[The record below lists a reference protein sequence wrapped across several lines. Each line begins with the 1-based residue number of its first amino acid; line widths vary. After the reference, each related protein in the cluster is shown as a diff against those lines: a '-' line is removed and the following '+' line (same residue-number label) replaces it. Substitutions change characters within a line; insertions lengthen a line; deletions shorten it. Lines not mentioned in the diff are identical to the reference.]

1 MNFTFPDVYLNQFL
15 IKVLDFAPL
24 ALIFLESPWKVVSDA
39 AIGLHH

>member
-15 IKVLDFAPL
+15 TKVLDDSPL
-24 ALIFLESPWKVVSDA
+24 ALIFLESPRKVVSDP